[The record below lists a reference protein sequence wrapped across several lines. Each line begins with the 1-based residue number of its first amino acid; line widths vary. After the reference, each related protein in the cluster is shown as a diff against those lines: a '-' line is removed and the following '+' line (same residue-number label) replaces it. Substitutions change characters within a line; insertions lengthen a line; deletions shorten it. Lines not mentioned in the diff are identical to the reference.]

1 MINTAALQEALS
13 ILHADEK
20 PLYLNVQ
27 EEDLT
32 VIDEKTFE
40 QLFKSHY
47 QALYAYAYTFL
58 KDEMQAE
65 ETVQGFFLK
74 AWEKRNQLGE
84 LLLKKS
90 YLYKSIYHDCL
101 NQLRHQKVKN
111 QYSQQIMYLEGE
123 STERSADT
131 RAHTKELEQQIT
143 EALIALPEQCRTI
156 FQMSRFE
163 ELKYREIAEALAIS
177 VKTVENQMGKALK
190 IMRSRLTEFLSL
202 MLWLINHFNN

>member
-74 AWEKRNQLGE
+74 AWEKRNQLGG

-111 QYSQQIMYLEGE
+111 QYSQQLMYLEGE
-123 STERSADT
+123 SAERSADT

-143 EALIALPEQCRTI
+143 EALNALPEQCRTI